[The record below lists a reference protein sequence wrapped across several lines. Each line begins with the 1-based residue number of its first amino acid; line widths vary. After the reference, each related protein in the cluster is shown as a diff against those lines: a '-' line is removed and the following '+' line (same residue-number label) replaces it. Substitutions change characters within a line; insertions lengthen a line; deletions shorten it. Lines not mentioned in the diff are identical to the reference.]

1 MSVQVKLLPSA
12 ISEMFAQVSI
22 SGSITLADRY
32 GLMAAVL
39 EEGAISEE
47 ERVSIDRILHAAYR
61 GRLRIV
67 DDLSSVSQ

>member
-1 MSVQVKLLPSA
+1 MSIQVNLLPFA
-12 ISEMFAQVSI
+12 ISEMFAQISI

-39 EEGAISEE
+39 EEKTISKE

-67 DDLSSVSQ
+67 DDLSSLS